1 MKEIEN
7 KKQLIKNLD
16 TIEQYLQSD
25 SEDIYGAMAK
35 LIANGKVFV
44 AYLVDGQYHFA
55 PSRFVG
61 YKDNSLVD
69 HRANRTK
76 HGWDTNR
83 EISRVLDQSNHFN
96 DEMEKCYLAYCEQ
109 LDVRPSNNHRSY
121 WLLEE
126 DLANEFTSYFT
137 EGARKLITHEVRERN
152 QKVVKE
158 AKRLFQKSHDGEL
171 FCEIC
176 GFNFKTVYGKIGDG
190 FIEAHHVVSLSTT
203 SGEHEIKPSDFI
215 MVCPN
220 CHKILHRGNVSI
232 KNLRSKFKK
241 RP

>member
-1 MKEIEN
+1 MKEIKN
-7 KKQLIKNLD
+7 KEQLIKNLQK
-16 TIEQYLQSD
+16 IEQYLQSD
-25 SEDIYGAMAK
+25 SEEFYKTMAEY
-35 LIANGKVFV
+35 IGRGKVFV
-44 AYLVDGQYHFA
+44 AYRVGGQYHFA

-61 YKDNSLVD
+61 YMNNTLLK
-69 HRANRTK
+69 HKANETK
-76 HGWDTNR
+76 HGWDTNPA
-83 EISRVLDQSNHFN
+83 ISKVIGNKNRLD
-96 DEMEKCYLAYCEQ
+96 ERLEKSFLQYCKF
-109 LDVRPSNNHRSY
+109 LDVKPREYVRTHRTY

-190 FIEAHHVVSLSTT
+190 FIEAHHVVGLSTT

-220 CHKILHRGNVSI
+220 CHKMLHRGNVSI
-232 KNLRSKFKK
+232 KSLKSKFK
-241 RP
+241 

>member
-1 MKEIEN
+1 M
-7 KKQLIKNLD
+7 
-16 TIEQYLQSD
+16 
-25 SEDIYGAMAK
+25 G
-35 LIANGKVFV
+35 
-44 AYLVDGQYHFA
+44 
-55 PSRFVG
+55 FVG
-61 YKDNSLVD
+61 YKNNSLIKHD
-69 HRANRTK
+69 ANDTK
-76 HGWDTNR
+76 HGSRTTDRINR
-83 EISRVLDQSNHFN
+83 ILGQNQFN
-96 DEMEKCYLAYCEQ
+96 ANLEKNYIKYCKW
-109 LDVRPSNNHRSY
+109 LDVEPSNKQRTY

-126 DLANEFTSYFT
+126 DLANEFTSHFT

-203 SGEHEIKPSDFI
+203 LGEHEIKPSDFI

-220 CHKILHRGNVSI
+220 CHKMLHRGNVTI
-232 KNLRSKFKK
+232 KSLKSKFK
-241 RP
+241 

>member
-1 MKEIEN
+1 MKRIEN
-7 KKQLIKNLD
+7 KEQLIKNLD

-25 SEDIYGAMAK
+25 SEEVYWAMADY
-35 LIANGKVFV
+35 IGRGKVFV
-44 AYLVDGQYHFA
+44 AYLIEGQYHFA

-61 YKDNSLVD
+61 YKNNSLIKHD
-69 HRANRTK
+69 ANDTK
-76 HGWDTNR
+76 HG
-83 EISRVLDQSNHFN
+83 SRTTDRINKILGQNQFN
-96 DEMEKCYLAYCEQ
+96 ANLEKNYIKYCKW
-109 LDVRPSNNHRSY
+109 LDVEPSNKQRTY

-126 DLANEFTSYFT
+126 DLANEFTSHFT

-203 SGEHEIKPSDFI
+203 LGEHEIKPSDFI

-220 CHKILHRGNVSI
+220 CHKMLHHGNVSI